1 MNVTLTP
8 EQQQWLNAQVAV
20 GNFASIEEALT
31 IAIADLMALYDDDL
45 AWTKPYVDQ
54 ARASVGRGDVLSQEA
69 YFQGLET
76 KIAALRSS

>member
-8 EQQQWLNAQVAV
+8 EQQEWLNTQVAA

-31 IAIADLMALYDDDL
+31 IAIADLKALYDDDL
-45 AWTKPYVDQ
+45 AWTKPYLDQ
-54 ARASVGRGDVLSQEA
+54 ARASVRRGHVLSQEA

-76 KIAALRSS
+76 KIAALRTS

>member
-1 MNVTLTP
+1 MNITLTS
-8 EQQQWLNAQVAV
+8 EQQKWLEAQVAA
-20 GNFASIEEALT
+20 GQFASIEEALS
-31 IAIADLMALYDDDL
+31 IAIADLKALYDDHL

-54 ARASVGRGDVLSQEA
+54 ARASLGRGDVLSQEA